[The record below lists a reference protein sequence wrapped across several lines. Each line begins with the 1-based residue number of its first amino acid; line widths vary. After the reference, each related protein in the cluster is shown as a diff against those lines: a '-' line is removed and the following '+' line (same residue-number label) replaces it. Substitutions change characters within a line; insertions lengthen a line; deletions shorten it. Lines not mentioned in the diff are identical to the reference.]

1 MTTRIVVKKGQDS
14 WSDLVGKEISFDW
27 FDGYEDFPYQV
38 EGEFEGVRVVDSD
51 DHRYPRYYITVDGAG
66 YSVWGDEEVKVT
78 VYE

>member
-27 FDGYEDFPYQV
+27 FDGYEDFPYEV
-38 EGEFEGVRVVDSD
+38 EGKFEGTVDRGSEY
-51 DHRYPRYYITVDGAG
+51 RGYYIMVDGGGCA
-66 YSVWGDEEVKVT
+66 VHEDEEVKVT